1 MTDHRTPGRR
11 TPNSDTPNSDKP
23 DGDVPDRRMPDSR
36 TVQAG
41 IAGIEGYLLWQA
53 ETDRA
58 RAEAEAFVD
67 ALDWPTAAQRQEL
80 VRLLALRQLDLSQR
94 AVTRIACRARQLRRE
109 YQQRYDCLRRR
120 VLATVLALLA
130 ALVLLNVLLLAAC

>member
-11 TPNSDTPNSDKP
+11 TPNSDTP
-23 DGDVPDRRMPDSR
+23 DRRMPDSR

-41 IAGIEGYLLWQA
+41 ITGIEGYLLWQA

-109 YQQRYDCLRRR
+109 YQQRYDCLKRR
-120 VLATVLALLA
+120 VLAAVLALLA